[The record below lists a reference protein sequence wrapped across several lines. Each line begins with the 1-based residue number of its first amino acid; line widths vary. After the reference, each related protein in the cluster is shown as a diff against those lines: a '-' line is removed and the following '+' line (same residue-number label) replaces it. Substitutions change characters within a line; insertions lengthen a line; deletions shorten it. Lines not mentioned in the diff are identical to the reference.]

1 MTSYQELVS
10 APVDAADDHKRTKL
24 HTSTRGTTND
34 ERIAPGVPAISV
46 QGVTHHFQRRGAEPT
61 LAIDHVSL
69 DIAERQFIAIVGPSG
84 CGKTTLLNL
93 VAGLTPLQEGV
104 IEVRGTSVAKP
115 RRDVGYISARDSLLP
130 WRTAEANVAYGLEV
144 RGVRKAERL
153 EKARHFL
160 EMVGLSGF
168 ESSYRSQLSQ
178 GMRQR
183 VAIARTLATEPELLL
198 LDEPFSALDQ
208 QTKLLLEN
216 AFIEIWQKSQRTVVM
231 VTHDIEEA
239 VAMAD
244 RVVMLSHRPGQVIAD
259 IEVDLPRP
267 RDAAEI
273 RYDSRFRE
281 ITHGVWELLRKEIAQ
296 LDIAQI

>member
-1 MTSYQELVS
+1 MNQ
-10 APVDAADDHKRTKL
+10 AP
-24 HTSTRGTTND
+24 
-34 ERIAPGVPAISV
+34 PAIAV
-46 QGVTHHFQRRGAEPT
+46 RGVTHHFGRAGEQVT
-61 LAIDHVSL
+61 LAINRVSL
-69 DIAERQFIAIVGPSG
+69 EVAEREFIALVGPSG

-93 VAGLTPLQEGV
+93 VAGLVPLQQGE
-104 IEVRGTSVAKP
+104 IEVRGRPVDKP
-115 RRDVGYISARDSLLP
+115 SRQVGYISARDSLLP
-130 WRTAEANVAYGLEV
+130 WRTAEGNVSYGLEV
-144 RGVRKAERL
+144 RGVPRRERF
-153 EKARHFL
+153 ERARQML
-160 EMVGLSGF
+160 ALVGLAGF
-168 ESSYRSQLSQ
+168 EKSYRSQLSQ

-216 AFIEIWQKSQRTVVM
+216 AFMQLWERSHRTVVM

-244 RVVMLSHRPGQVIAD
+244 RVVMLSHRPGEIIAD
-259 IEVDLPRP
+259 IRVDLPRP

-273 RYDSRFRE
+273 RYDTRFRE
-281 ITHGVWELLRKEIAQ
+281 ITHGVWELLRGEIAQ

>member
-1 MTSYQELVS
+1 MTRTEARASSDTDTV
-10 APVDAADDHKRTKL
+10 DDHDRTSWQ
-24 HTSTRGTTND
+24 TSAGDTRTVDSTA
-34 ERIAPGVPAISV
+34 RSIPAISV
-46 QGVTHHFQRRGAEPT
+46 HGVTHHFDRRGDQPT
-61 LAIDHVSL
+61 LAVDNVSL
-69 DIAERQFIAIVGPSG
+69 DIPERQFIALVGPSG

-93 VAGLTPLQEGV
+93 VAGLIPLQDGV
-104 IEVRGTSVAKP
+104 IEVRGNLVDKP

-144 RGVRKAERL
+144 RGVPKPDRL
-153 EKARHFL
+153 QTARHYL
-160 EMVGLSGF
+160 EAVGLSGF
-168 ESSYRSQLSQ
+168 EKSYRTQLSQ

-208 QTKLLLEN
+208 QTKLILEN
-216 AFIEIWQKSQRTVVM
+216 AFIEIWEKSHRTVVM

-244 RVVMLSHRPGQVIAD
+244 RVVMLSHRPGRVISD

-281 ITHGVWELLRKEIAQ
+281 ITQSVWELLRSEIAQ

>member
-1 MTSYQELVS
+1 MTNLEESISV
-10 APVDAADDHKRTKL
+10 PVGAAGRREGMQWQT
-24 HTSTRGTTND
+24 TSLGTTGPD
-34 ERIAPGVPAISV
+34 TAARGVPAISV
-46 QGVTHHFQRRGAEPT
+46 KDVTHHFQRRGADPT
-61 LAIDHVSL
+61 LAIDDVSL
-69 DIAERQFIAIVGPSG
+69 DIAERQFIAVVGPSG

-93 VAGLTPLQEGV
+93 IAGLIPLQDGV
-104 IEVRGTSVAKP
+104 IEVRGAQVVKP

-130 WRTAEANVAYGLEV
+130 WRTAVDNVAYGLEV
-144 RGVRKAERL
+144 RGVGKAERM

-160 EMVGLSGF
+160 DVVGLSGF

-216 AFIEIWQKSQRTVVM
+216 AFIEIWEKTHRTVVM

-244 RVVMLSHRPGQVIAD
+244 RVVMLSHRPGRVIAD

-281 ITHGVWELLRKEIAQ
+281 ITHGVWELLRNEIAQ